1 MKSSQYIITEI
12 NMLNKLMIVALC
24 LFSSTASFAQLNI
37 TSKDALKVKRICS
50 SANYYYIVK
59 TYNDSTVFYTFNVG
73 DVIFGL
79 GKNKETV
86 IKTLQDFAK
95 LKSTMK
101 KGQSYE
107 CKDFLNNT
115 YTIEYNSLGV
125 ILTQTNVYLVNGFGV
140 KKGHPWCN
148 LWNKSAI
155 NTLIDRF
162 ISKENN

>member
-1 MKSSQYIITEI
+1 MEI
-12 NMLNKLMIVALC
+12 NMLNKLIIVVLC
-24 LFSSTASFAQLNI
+24 LFSSTTSFAQLNI
-37 TSKDALKVKRICS
+37 TSKDALKYERICT

-59 TYNDSTVFYTFNVG
+59 AYNDSTTFYTFNAG
-73 DVIFGL
+73 HIIFGI

-101 KGQSYE
+101 KGQKYE
-107 CKDFLNNT
+107 CKDYLDNT

-140 KKGHPWCN
+140 KTEHPWCN
-148 LWNKSAI
+148 LWNKSAL

-162 ISKENN
+162 INKENN